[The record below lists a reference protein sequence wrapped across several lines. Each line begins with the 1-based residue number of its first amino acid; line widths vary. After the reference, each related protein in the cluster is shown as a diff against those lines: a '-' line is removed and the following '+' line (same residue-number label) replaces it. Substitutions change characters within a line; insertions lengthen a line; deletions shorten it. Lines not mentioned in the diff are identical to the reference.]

1 MDIDIVSSK
10 RGDCNIFPKV
20 FQPAVKAEMTC
31 DHGTVSTFKLAPI
44 SWKAT
49 ILFLAFSYFLLM
61 FLKIFASF

>member
-1 MDIDIVSSK
+1 MDIAVVSSK

-31 DHGTVSTFKLAPI
+31 DHGTVSKFKLAPI

-49 ILFLAFSYFLLM
+49 ILFLAFSYIF
-61 FLKIFASF
+61 FNVLKTFTPL